1 MKRINWKLIF
11 KIIITIATA
20 ILGMLNSQEKLP
32 YNENWRAS
40 REDHWTGRIERWNV
54 RLRLVTNV
62 LLLLAAIV
70 AILSC
75 SRILWKAVLQQSRFK
90 NRPEIMQSQPATV
103 GFAFGWWIKG
113 LLLLQRGRIGQ
124 QNGSGTI
131 GFMET
136 ICWKKVSFLD
146 LLQIFHTYFLVSS
159 GWMLI
164 FAHKIVSYNTFYS
177 ILIGCWVMRFFIFTT
192 RFWIGTPRH
201 CWLWMAI
208 ILRFGTI
215 LCGCIAASG
224 LGCRYM
230 PVWLM
235 WCFAAF
241 LWK

>member
-20 ILGMLNSQEKLP
+20 ILGMLNSQDKLT

-40 REDHWTGRIERWNV
+40 REDHWTGRIEQWNV

-75 SRILWKAVLQQSRFK
+75 SRILWRTVLQQSRFK

-103 GFAFGWWIKG
+103 GFAFGWCIKG
-113 LLLLQRGRIGQ
+113 LLLLQRGKSDHRMGVTQSVWWKLIVG
-124 QNGSGTI
+124 
-131 GFMET
+131 
-136 ICWKKVSFLD
+136 KKVSFLD
-146 LLQIFHTYFLVSS
+146 LLQIFHTFFLVSY

-164 FAHKIVSYNTFYS
+164 FAHKIVSYNTFHS
-177 ILIGCWVMRFFIFTT
+177 ILIGWWVMRFFIFTT

-201 CWLWMAI
+201 CWLWMAWAKQCW
-208 ILRFGTI
+208 TTN
-215 LCGCIAASG
+215 
-224 LGCRYM
+224 
-230 PVWLM
+230 
-235 WCFAAF
+235 
-241 LWK
+241 